1 MFNKRKYINK
11 KYIRLFY
18 SLLVIIPALLLLIF
32 TNSIY
37 TNISTIKNNMN
48 KNISSINDMKTLTTS
63 SIINNYITKA
73 EVQNKYTSEYILYGL
88 ATTNNNSLHDLI
100 DNNNNFIDNHIYSQH
115 KGYSVLF
122 KSIQNDRV
130 LFIADNDGI
139 QYIDTMNAPLSEFKF
154 NTVPV
159 VLNKDAIDELSNKS
173 IDYIRNKYSKNKTD
187 INEEFIKKDLFTNIN
202 DLKDW
207 NILIPTY
214 ISINNGNT
222 YDFLIIREIPLNKI
236 IQPYAYD
243 INYYCNIINDYK
255 DATNRLL
262 VIIFIFASILNVLLI
277 FAIICSIIK
286 AVKEFKSCN
295 TK

>member
-1 MFNKRKYINK
+1 MFDKRKYINK

-18 SLLVIIPALLLLIF
+18 SLLVIVPAILLLIF

-48 KNISSINDMKTLTTS
+48 KNISSINDMKTITTS

-73 EVQNKYTSEYILYGL
+73 EVQNKYISEYILYGL
-88 ATTNNNSLHDLI
+88 ATTNNNSLHDVI
-100 DNNNNFIDNHIYSQH
+100 NNNNFIDNHIYSRH

-130 LFIADNDGI
+130 LFIADKDGI
-139 QYIDTMNAPLSEFKF
+139 QYMDTMNAPLTEFKF
-154 NTVPV
+154 NTVPIIS
-159 VLNKDAIDELSNKS
+159 NKKELDELSNKS
-173 IDYIRNKYSKNKTD
+173 IEYIRNKYNNKNE
-187 INEEFIKKDLFTNIN
+187 INEEILKNDIFTNIN

-236 IQPYAYD
+236 MQPYAYD